1 MTTPRGPLRS
11 ALLGS
16 LVLLAVAGCSV
27 LPEAAIDPTRYYV
40 LSGPS
45 AVVVPRAEG
54 PVVYLRPVEL
64 ARYLHARPVIV
75 RRGDNEIEFRDFA
88 RWGEPLELGVA
99 RVIRDELIA
108 RGAARGVQVAGVRR
122 ETGGRDYTLTVRVL
136 ACEGGAGGEVIFR
149 AVWELVAS
157 GPKPR
162 VVGGG
167 EFRATGLRWDG
178 QTEGS
183 LTAQLSVAVSALAGD
198 VAAALKP

>member
-1 MTTPRGPLRS
+1 MTFPRTFTSCAWLCG
-11 ALLGS
+11 
-16 LVLLAVAGCSV
+16 LVLLGAAGCSV

-40 LSGPS
+40 LAGPT
-45 AVVVPRAEG
+45 AVVAPRAEG

-88 RWGEPLELGVA
+88 RWGEPLEQGVA

-108 RGAARGVQVAGVRR
+108 RGAVRGVQVAGVRR
-122 ETGGRDYTLTVRVL
+122 DAGGRDYTLTVRVL
-136 ACEGGAGGEVIFR
+136 ACEGGAGGAVIFR
-149 AVWELVAS
+149 AVWELVSTGA
-157 GPKPR
+157 KPR

-167 EFRATGLRWDG
+167 EFRASGLRWDG

-183 LTAQLSVAVSALAGD
+183 LTAQLSVAVSALAGE